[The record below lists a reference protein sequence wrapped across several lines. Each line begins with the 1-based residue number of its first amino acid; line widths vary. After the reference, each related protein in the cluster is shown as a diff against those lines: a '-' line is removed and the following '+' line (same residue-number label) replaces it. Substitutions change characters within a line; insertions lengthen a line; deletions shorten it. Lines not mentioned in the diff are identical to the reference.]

1 MQGEGDALMD
11 RWAMDRD
18 QYKSRHSNRDE
29 DASRDNNMADIALV
43 DKNGFQIVQ
52 PSKKKRKHEMKMK
65 MHAAVAMTESEVR
78 GQHLK
83 ARGWCT
89 QTPKRITILDAHKK
103 PSHCTTLFKNTKA
116 TP

>member
-1 MQGEGDALMD
+1 MDTIDVQGEGDALMD

-65 MHAAVAMTESEVR
+65 MHAAIAMTESEVR
-78 GQHLK
+78 EQHFKRVVPLK
-83 ARGWCT
+83 CISKEFLAW
-89 QTPKRITILDAHKK
+89 
-103 PSHCTTLFKNTKA
+103 SE
-116 TP
+116 